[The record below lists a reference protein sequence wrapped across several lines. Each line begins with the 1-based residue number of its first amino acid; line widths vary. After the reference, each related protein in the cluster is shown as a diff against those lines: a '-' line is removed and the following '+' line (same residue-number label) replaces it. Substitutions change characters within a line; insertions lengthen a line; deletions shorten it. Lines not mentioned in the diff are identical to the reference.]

1 MDRSAAMGHGAWR
14 LVEEH
19 RPEILAA
26 ASSCGARNVR
36 VFGSTARGL
45 DDETSDIDFVVSLD
59 RGRTLFDLTRLE
71 IRLEK
76 LLGRRVDVVTD
87 DSLLGPIRS
96 TALKEA
102 LPV

>member
-1 MDRSAAMGHGAWR
+1 MDGSAAARPGAWR

-26 ASSCGARNVR
+26 ASSCGARNIR
-36 VFGSTARGL
+36 VFGSTARGQ
-45 DDETSDIDFVVSLD
+45 DDDRSDIDFVISLEP
-59 RGRTLFDLTRLE
+59 GRTLLDIARLE
-71 IRLEK
+71 IRLERV
-76 LLGRRVDVVTD
+76 LGRRVDVVTD
-87 DSLLGPIRS
+87 DSLIEPVRS

>member
-1 MDRSAAMGHGAWR
+1 MDRSTAMRQGAWR

-36 VFGSTARGL
+36 VFGSTARGQ
-45 DDETSDIDFVVSLD
+45 DDERSDIDFVISLEP
-59 RGRTLFDLTRLE
+59 GRTLIDLTRFEL
-71 IRLEK
+71 RLER

-87 DSLLGPIRS
+87 DSLLEPIRS

-102 LPV
+102 MPV

>member
-1 MDRSAAMGHGAWR
+1 MDQSTGVRRGAWR
-14 LVEEH
+14 LVAEH

-36 VFGSTARGL
+36 VFGSTARGQ
-45 DDETSDIDFVVSLD
+45 DDERSDIDFVVSLEP
-59 RGRTLFDLTRLE
+59 GRTLFDLTRLE

-87 DSLLGPIRS
+87 DGLLEPIRS